1 MLCIRELEDL
11 LAALGQLCHLFL
23 RSPKN
28 VTYFF
33 TINHSIIFYTCIILP
48 PILYRLM
55 FYIILGGMG
64 VTSAWSPLGNFLE
77 DQAHPNVFAFHRTR
91 FFYFCDVKFFCVC
104 FPVVQGF
111 SLRLVCLFSNSF
123 QFKFF
128 IYSLYIHIYIF
139 YIFFHCTVG
148 SLICAG

>member
-1 MLCIRELEDL
+1 
-11 LAALGQLCHLFL
+11 
-23 RSPKN
+23 
-28 VTYFF
+28 
-33 TINHSIIFYTCIILP
+33 
-48 PILYRLM
+48 
-55 FYIILGGMG
+55 MG

-77 DQAHPNVFAFHRTR
+77 GQAHPKV
-91 FFYFCDVKFFCVC
+91 FCVC

-111 SLRLVCLFSNSF
+111 SLRLLCLFSNSF